1 MIINKIK
8 FSTYCE
14 DAKFKNQDYTVRYL
28 KDKNI
33 KYGLIRRFYQI
44 SNRIYAIFQCFSKK
58 KNFVNDPTMEHELN
72 KYFLICHL
80 NDELEIININTIE
93 KKCFL
98 LKHEEEF
105 FISIANLLNEHD

>member
-1 MIINKIK
+1 MIIFFLFMIINKIK

-44 SNRIYAIFQCFSKK
+44 SNTIYAI
-58 KNFVNDPTMEHELN
+58 V
-72 KYFLICHL
+72 
-80 NDELEIININTIE
+80 E
-93 KKCFL
+93 KKFC
-98 LKHEEEF
+98 ERPNDG
-105 FISIANLLNEHD
+105 A